1 MGSTYAAI
9 KICYT
14 IDYECNF
21 TSEED
26 KLMVQAI
33 DLKKGMIFSQNG
45 KLLRVV
51 QANHHKP
58 GKGNTVMQMD
68 LKDVRNGGIA
78 HTTMRPSE
86 KVDLV
91 EVVKKNA
98 TYLFSEGDTN
108 TFMDTA
114 TYEQY
119 EVTNE
124 QLGDDK
130 NYLTPNLEVVLEFT
144 DANELIGI
152 ELPASV
158 TLTVKETQPGIK
170 GATAAGGGK
179 PATMETGLVVTVPDF
194 INEGDK
200 LIINTSDGA
209 YKSRA

>member
-1 MGSTYAAI
+1 
-9 KICYT
+9 
-14 IDYECNF
+14 
-21 TSEED
+21 
-26 KLMVQAI
+26 MVQAI